1 MPLLGSRGA
10 ASLTGFGALANLGYF
25 LRNSLRF
32 RGSNNAYLSR
42 TPASAGTGTGKTWTW
57 SGWVKRGTIGSS
69 DLISLMYGATSGGA
83 SDRGGFGF
91 YTYSGGGTG
100 SDSLTLYYNA
110 NFANNLTTTQVF
122 RDPSAWYHIIYAV
135 DTTQATASNRVKL
148 YVNGVQ
154 VTAFSASNYPTQNY
168 QFAIGNNVAQW
179 ISSEAGTQRFFDG
192 YLAELNFIDGQAL
205 TPSSFGKTDPVT
217 GQWVPKK
224 FGGAYGTNGFYLK
237 FDDSSAVGK
246 DSSGN
251 GNNWSTSGHS
261 VTPGATYDLMT
272 DVPTLTNATTAN
284 YCVINTTTTQP
295 TGWQVASAFSNGGLT
310 STIASAASDGPA
322 YGTIALPRSGKWY
335 WEVIITN
342 STVPG
347 AVGISESS
355 MARPDSTGPICRML
369 YSGGGTG
376 ASFAYNGFTNAGSYT
391 FFGNATLGIACDMD
405 NGAIYFAVNGT
416 YVNSGVPTSGASKTG
431 AIFTDLLSASPGGG
445 SWLPMSF
452 GYNGHVHNHNYGQR
466 PFAYSAPSG
475 YKTLNTFNL
484 P

>member
-10 ASLTGFGALANLGYF
+10 ASSRGFGSLANLGYF

-91 YTYSGGGTG
+91 YTFSGGGTG

-154 VTAFSASNYPTQNY
+154 VTDFSASNYPTQNY

-179 ISSEAGTQRFFDG
+179 ISSEAGTQRYFDG

-205 TPSSFGKTDPVT
+205 TPSSFGKTDAAT
-217 GQWVPKK
+217 GQWIPKQYS
-224 FGGAYGTNGFYLK
+224 GTYGTNGFYLP
-237 FDDSSAVGK
+237 FTNTTSTSTLVA

-251 GNNWSTSGHS
+251 GNNW
-261 VTPGATYDLMT
+261 TPNNISLTAGVTYDSMT
-272 DVPTLTNATTAN
+272 DVSTLGPTASN
-284 YCVINTTTTQP
+284 YAVLNP
-295 TGWQVASAFSNGGLT
+295 LANGGGTLSGGNLNMLGASSAWGT
-310 STIASAASDGPA
+310 RLSTIAVSSD
-322 YGTIALPRSGKWY
+322 KWY
-335 WEVIITN
+335 CEIT
-342 STVPG
+342 
-347 AVGISESS
+347 
-355 MARPDSTGPICRML
+355 
-369 YSGGGTG
+369 
-376 ASFAYNGFTNAGSYT
+376 
-391 FFGNATLGIACDMD
+391 
-405 NGAIYFAVNGT
+405 
-416 YVNSGVPTSGASKTG
+416 PTSGSSTQGIMFGISNFITPPSGHLGAGSTSYGYYGADGALNFNGSSTPAFGATVADNDVVGIALDLTAGTLEYYKNNVKQGTTITGISGQFYFGVSCYGTATAS
-431 AIFTDLLSASPGGG
+431 INF
-445 SWLPMSF
+445 
-452 GYNGHVHNHNYGQR
+452 GQR
-466 PFAYSAPSG
+466 PFAYTPPSG
-475 YKTLNTFNL
+475 FKSLNAFNL